1 MRYLS
6 VLIGVLLFPAIAA
19 GGAGEVVRPVDHAAA
34 VTIRRAVAGSRLVRE
49 MLRELERTDL
59 IVHVEMSRDLPG
71 GLGGT
76 TRLVTARG
84 GHRYLR
90 VSIATALPP
99 EARAAIL
106 GHELQHAIEIA
117 RSRAHD
123 SETLRQFWLH
133 HGYRINDRFFETEAA
148 RGVERAI
155 RQELRRSQAEP
166 IAELDHEHLR
176 AGRAKAAAEIA
187 KR

>member
-1 MRYLS
+1 MRYVS
-6 VLIGVLLFPAIAA
+6 VLIGVLLFPAMAA
-19 GGAGEVVRPVDHAAA
+19 AAGEVLRPVDHAAA
-34 VTIRRAVAGSRLVRE
+34 LTIRRGIERSRLVRD
-49 MLRELERTDL
+49 LVHELERTDL

-76 TRLVTARG
+76 TRLVAARG

-90 VSIATALPP
+90 ISITTALAP
-99 EARAAIL
+99 EARVAML
-106 GHELQHAIEIA
+106 GHELQHALEIA
-117 RSRAHD
+117 RSQAHD
-123 SETLRQFWLH
+123 VETLRRFWLH
-133 HGYRINDRFFETEAA
+133 NGYRINDRFFETEAA
-148 RGVERAI
+148 RGVERAV

-166 IAELDHEHLR
+166 VAELDHEHLR

>member
-19 GGAGEVVRPVDHAAA
+19 GEVLRPVDHAAA
-34 VTIRRAVAGSRLVRE
+34 VTIGRAIERSRLVRD
-49 MLRELERTDL
+49 MVHELERTDL

-90 VSIATALPP
+90 ISIATALPP
-99 EARAAIL
+99 EARVAIL
-106 GHELQHAIEIA
+106 GHELHHALEIA
-117 RSRAHD
+117 RSQAHD
-123 SETLRQFWLH
+123 SDTLRQFWLH
-133 HGYRINDRFFETEAA
+133 KGYRTNDRFFETDAA

-166 IAELDHEHLR
+166 VAELDHEHLR
-176 AGRAKAAAEIA
+176 AGRAKAAAEIT